1 MPKKKLSRSKI
12 VKKLDAI
19 FSRYIRKKNSK
30 NNLAKCFTCGKV
42 DEWLYLQ
49 CGHFQSRRHYATRW
63 SEVNCQVQC
72 SGCNIFKHGEQY
84 KFSLELNKKY
94 GSTTANDLHIQS
106 HKEVKYSTDDLLEM
120 IKKYQ
125 ELFDNLK

>member
-1 MPKKKLSRSKI
+1 MPKKKLTRSKI

-19 FSRYIRKKNSK
+19 FSKYIRKKNSK
-30 NNLAKCFTCGKV
+30 NGLATCFTCGKV
-42 DEWLYLQ
+42 DEWKYLQ

-63 SEVNCQVQC
+63 DDKNCQVQC
-72 SGCNIFKHGEQY
+72 SGCNLFKHGEQY

-94 GSTTANDLHIQS
+94 GSTTANDLHKQS
-106 HKEVKYSTDDLLEM
+106 QNEVKFSSDDLLEK

>member
-1 MPKKKLSRSKI
+1 MKKKLSRSKI

-19 FSRYIRKKNSK
+19 FSKYIRKKNSVHGK
-30 NNLAKCFTCGKV
+30 ATCFTCGKV
-42 DEWLYLQ
+42 DEWKYLQ

-63 SEVNCQVQC
+63 DEKNCQVQC
-72 SGCNIFKHGEQY
+72 SGCNLFKHGEQY

-94 GSTTANDLHIQS
+94 GSTTANDLHIKSQT
-106 HKEVKYSTDDLLEM
+106 EVKFSTNDLLEM
-120 IKKYQ
+120 IKKYK

>member
-42 DEWLYLQ
+42 DEWKYLQ

-63 SEVNCQVQC
+63 DEV
-72 SGCNIFKHGEQY
+72 I
-84 KFSLELNKKY
+84 
-94 GSTTANDLHIQS
+94 
-106 HKEVKYSTDDLLEM
+106 VKYNALAVIFLNMESN
-120 IKKYQ
+120 I
-125 ELFDNLK
+125 NLV